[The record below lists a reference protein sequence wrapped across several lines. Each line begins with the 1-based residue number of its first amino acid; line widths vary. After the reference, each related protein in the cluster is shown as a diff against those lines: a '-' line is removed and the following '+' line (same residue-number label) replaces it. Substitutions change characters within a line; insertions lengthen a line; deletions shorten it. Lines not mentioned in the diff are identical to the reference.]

1 MMKNP
6 TPPRINGTPCML
18 SCMKA
23 KTFSYAFALLASC
36 LLTQCKAPT
45 QTAGSSAIPG
55 ETISFSKQ
63 VLTDEFIAEGVAVG
77 DVNNDG
83 KTDVLAGAYWFEA
96 PNWEKHE
103 LTTPQKFEY
112 DKGYSN
118 AFVSHTMDVNLDG
131 WLDFVRVGFPGQEVL
146 WFENPKQ
153 EKDHWKQHL
162 IHETLGNESAGFFD
176 VDGDG
181 KMDILGGDSPTGQMV
196 WFKAPV
202 SADNLE
208 WQRFAIS
215 EEKSPGTEPF
225 SHGLGMGDMNK
236 DGRRDVIITEG
247 WWEAPADPRESGWAF
262 HEADLGE
269 PAAQMYAHDFD
280 GDGDQ
285 DVVSSS
291 AHALGIWWHEQV
303 TDGQGTANWK
313 THLIADTFTQTH
325 GLDLTDMNS
334 DGQPDLVTGKRYFAH
349 MGKDPGE
356 YEPAVLYWYEFKP
369 GAAPAWVPHLVDDNS
384 GVGVEVDVLDISGDG
399 LKDIVVANKKGV
411 FVFEQ
416 KVD

>member
-1 MMKNP
+1 MSFSALAILALCL
-6 TPPRINGTPCML
+6 TPGCKSAEKSIVN
-18 SCMKA
+18 
-23 KTFSYAFALLASC
+23 ASDP
-36 LLTQCKAPT
+36 K
-45 QTAGSSAIPG
+45 
-55 ETISFSKQ
+55 EISFTKQ

-77 DVNNDG
+77 DVNKDG

-103 LTTPQKFEY
+103 LTEPQKFEY

-118 AFVSHTMDVNLDG
+118 AFVSHAMDVNLDG

-153 EKDHWKQHL
+153 EAGHWKSHL
-162 IHETLGNESAGFFD
+162 IHKTLGNESAGFFD

-181 KMDILGGDSPTGQMV
+181 KMDVLGGDSPTGEMV

-202 SADNLE
+202 SGDNLK
-208 WQRFAIS
+208 WQRFTIS
-215 EEKSPGTEPF
+215 QVKSPGTEPF
-225 SHGLGMGDMNK
+225 SHGLGVGDMNK
-236 DGRRDVIITEG
+236 DGHQDVIIREG
-247 WWEAPADPRESGWAF
+247 WWEAPADPQTPDWEF
-262 HEADLGE
+262 HEANLGE

-303 TDGQGTANWK
+303 TDEQGNAEWK
-313 THLIADTFTQTH
+313 THLISDAFTQSH
-325 GLDLTDMNS
+325 GLVLTDMNS
-334 DGQPDLVTGKRYFAH
+334 DGHPDLVTGKRYFAH

-369 GAAPAWVPHLVDDNS
+369 GATPTWVPHLVDANS
-384 GVGVEVDVLDISGDG
+384 GGGVEVDVEDISGDG
-399 LKDIVVANKKGV
+399 LKDIIVANKKGV

-416 KVD
+416 KRN